1 MDPKLNGRPEVKSQI
16 KLKFKALNKKQIIAM
31 RTFQITAL
39 KSAKLEFKTL
49 EQILKTKD
57 ANGDIVSINHSCAEI
72 EKQVPELLGVSRA
85 VLENVIFCHQE
96 DSLWPFGDTAT
107 LKEIFDE
114 LFDTTMYTK
123 MHETIRGIH
132 KSIAKDN
139 KELATKLV
147 FFKKDFDIHVSRKNK
162 VLKDAENLNEDIKK
176 IEESEKVIK
185 LWEVLLFFYRL
196 NYHSTIL
203 FFRTRKKTLTIWNKK
218 SKMLK
223 LI

>member
-1 MDPKLNGRPEVKSQI
+1 
-16 KLKFKALNKKQIIAM
+16 M

-185 LWEVLLFFYRL
+185 LWEVLLFYRF
-196 NYHSTIL
+196 NYHSTIFL
-203 FFRTRKKTLTIWNKK
+203 FRTRKKTLTIWNKK

>member
-185 LWEVLLFFYRL
+185 LWEVLLFYRF
-196 NYHSTIL
+196 NYHSTIFL
-203 FFRTRKKTLTIWNKK
+203 FRTRKKTLTIWNKK

>member
-57 ANGDIVSINHSCAEI
+57 VNGEIVSINHSCAEI

-147 FFKKDFDIHVSRKNK
+147 FFKKDFDVHVSRKNK

-185 LWEVLLFFYRL
+185 LWEVLLLFY
-196 NYHSTIL
+196 
-203 FFRTRKKTLTIWNKK
+203 
-218 SKMLK
+218 
-223 LI
+223 

>member
-39 KSAKLEFKTL
+39 KSSKLEFKTL

-57 ANGDIVSINHSCAEI
+57 VNGEIVSINHSCAEI

-147 FFKKDFDIHVSRKNK
+147 FFKKDFDVHVSRKNK

-185 LWEVLLFFYRL
+185 LWEVLLFYLIQSSF
-196 NYHSTIL
+196 NFL
-203 FFRTRKKTLTIWNKK
+203 FFRTRKKTSTIWSRK

-223 LI
+223 